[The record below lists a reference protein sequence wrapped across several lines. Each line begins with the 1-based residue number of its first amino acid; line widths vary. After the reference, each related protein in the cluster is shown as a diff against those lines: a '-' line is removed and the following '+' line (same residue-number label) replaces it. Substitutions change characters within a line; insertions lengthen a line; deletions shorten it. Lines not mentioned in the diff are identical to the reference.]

1 MSEPNQDRQPAPSL
15 ERRAVRAILA
25 GTDLPPNHARQ
36 LVGQLSDGEQTTL
49 AALGPRAV
57 PAWLAKRFPP
67 PAKEQPAE
75 PAAVEPA
82 PPAATADEPKP
93 AAEVRRRK

>member
-1 MSEPNQDRQPAPSL
+1 MSDKLPEPSL

-25 GTDLPPNHARQ
+25 GTDLPTNHARQ
-36 LVGQLSDGEQTTL
+36 LVGQLSEGEQTTL

-57 PAWLAKRFPP
+57 PAWLEKRFPP
-67 PAKEQPAE
+67 PPTAKEPPAE

-82 PPAATADEPKP
+82 PPPATVDEPKP